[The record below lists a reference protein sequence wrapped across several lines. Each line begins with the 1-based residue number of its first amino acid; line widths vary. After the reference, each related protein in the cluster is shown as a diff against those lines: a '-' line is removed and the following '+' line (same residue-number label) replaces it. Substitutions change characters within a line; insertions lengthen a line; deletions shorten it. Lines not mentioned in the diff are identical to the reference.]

1 MNSFKIGKTEFGIG
15 KISLSIENDLLT
27 LEING
32 NDDVFDELMEDDG
45 CEWSWALYPPRI
57 YFRSVPYSSEKI
69 VIDSDFLDHY
79 ETALYMM
86 EHNDFTGV
94 LEVTDSCI
102 EIHGLVSIAG
112 KTSALSIVA
121 ERTPA

>member
-57 YFRSVPYSSEKI
+57 YFRSVPYSGEKI

-102 EIHGLVSIAG
+102 EIDRKSV
-112 KTSALSIVA
+112 V
-121 ERTPA
+121 